1 MLIHLILEDHLHKAI
16 KEKDEARKT
25 TLRLLMSSIKL
36 AEVAKGSTLTEA
48 DELAIIQK
56 EIKTR
61 NDTIIDA
68 SKAERKD
75 LIGEAE
81 IEIKI
86 LEEYLPKQVSY
97 QELLSI
103 VTQVIQEVDAK
114 SLKDMGKV
122 MKVLI
127 DRLAGKA
134 SNQDASKAV
143 RELLQANNS

>member
-1 MLIHLILEDHLHKAI
+1 MSIHLILEDHLHKAI

-61 NDTIIDA
+61 NDTVMDA
-68 SKAERKD
+68 SKAGRDD
-75 LIGEAE
+75 LIKEAE
-81 IEIKI
+81 NEVKI

-103 VTQVIQEVDAK
+103 VTQVIQEVDAR
-114 SLKDMGKV
+114 SMKDMGKV

>member
-1 MLIHLILEDHLHKAI
+1 MSIQILLEDHLHKAM

-36 AEVAKGSTLTEA
+36 AEVAKGATLSEA

-61 NDTIIDA
+61 HDTVIDA
-68 SKAERKD
+68 SKAGRND
-75 LIGEAE
+75 LIREAE
-81 IEIKI
+81 NEVRI
-86 LEEYLPKQVSY
+86 LEEYLPKQVPY
-97 QELLSI
+97 EELLSI
-103 VTQVIQEVDAK
+103 AERVIQELEAK
-114 SLKDMGKV
+114 SMKDMGKV

-127 DRLAGKA
+127 DRLAGMA

-143 RELLQANNS
+143 RELLQENIS

>member
-1 MLIHLILEDHLHKAI
+1 MSYHIDLEDHLHKAI
-16 KEKDEARKT
+16 REKDEARKT

-36 AEVAKGSTLTEA
+36 AEVSKGEPLS
-48 DELAIIQK
+48 DPDVLAIIQK

-68 SKAERKD
+68 LKAGRND
-75 LIGEAE
+75 LVSEAE
-81 IEIKI
+81 NEIKI

-97 QELLSI
+97 QELLFI
-103 VTQVIQEVDAK
+103 AGQVIQEVDAR
-114 SLKDMGKV
+114 SMKDMGKV
-122 MKVLI
+122 IKILI

-143 RELLQANNS
+143 RELLQAIK

>member
-1 MLIHLILEDHLHKAI
+1 MSIHLVLEEHLHKAI

-36 AEVAKGSTLTEA
+36 AEVAKGATLSEA

-61 NDTIIDA
+61 NDTVIDA
-68 SKAERKD
+68 LKAGRND
-75 LIGEAE
+75 LLRDAE
-81 IEIKI
+81 NEVRI
-86 LEEYLPKQVSY
+86 LEEYLPKQVPY
-97 QELLSI
+97 EELLSI
-103 VTQVIQEVDAK
+103 AEQVIQEVDAK
-114 SLKDMGKV
+114 SMKDMGRV

-143 RELLQANNS
+143 REILQVDNS

>member
-1 MLIHLILEDHLHKAI
+1 MSIHLVLEEHLHKAI

-36 AEVAKGSTLTEA
+36 AEVAKGATLSEA

-61 NDTIIDA
+61 NDTVIDA
-68 SKAERKD
+68 LKAGRND
-75 LIGEAE
+75 LIRDAE
-81 IEIKI
+81 NEVRI
-86 LEEYLPKQVSY
+86 LEEYLPKQVPY
-97 QELLSI
+97 EELLSI
-103 VTQVIQEVDAK
+103 AEQVIQEVDAK
-114 SLKDMGKV
+114 SMKDMGRV

-143 RELLQANNS
+143 REILQVDNS

>member
-1 MLIHLILEDHLHKAI
+1 MSIHLVLEEHLHKAL

-36 AEVAKGSTLTEA
+36 AEVAKGAPLSDA

-68 SKAERKD
+68 SKAGRDD
-75 LIGEAE
+75 LIREAE
-81 IEIKI
+81 NEVKI
-86 LEEYLPKQVSY
+86 LEEYLPKQVPY
-97 QELLSI
+97 EELLSI
-103 VTQVIQEVDAK
+103 AEQVIQEVNAK
-114 SLKDMGKV
+114 SMKDMGKV

-143 RELLQANNS
+143 RELLQENNS

>member
-1 MLIHLILEDHLHKAI
+1 MSIHLILEDHLHKAI

-75 LIGEAE
+75 LIREAE

-114 SLKDMGKV
+114 SLKDLGKV

>member
-1 MLIHLILEDHLHKAI
+1 MSIHLVLEEHLHKAI

-36 AEVAKGSTLTEA
+36 AEVAKGATLSEA
-48 DELAIIQK
+48 DELAIIPK

-61 NDTIIDA
+61 NDTVIDA
-68 SKAERKD
+68 LKAGRND
-75 LIGEAE
+75 LIRDAE
-81 IEIKI
+81 NEVRI
-86 LEEYLPKQVSY
+86 LEEYLPKQVPY
-97 QELLSI
+97 EELLSI
-103 VTQVIQEVDAK
+103 AEQVIQEVDAK
-114 SLKDMGKV
+114 SMKDMGRV

-143 RELLQANNS
+143 REILQVDNS

>member
-1 MLIHLILEDHLHKAI
+1 MSIHIMLEEHLHKAI

-36 AEVAKGSTLTEA
+36 AEVAKGAPLSEA

-61 NDTIIDA
+61 NDTVIDA
-68 SKAERKD
+68 SKAGRND
-75 LIGEAE
+75 LIREAE
-81 IEIKI
+81 NEVKI
-86 LEEYLPKQVSY
+86 LEEYLPKQVTY
-97 QELLSI
+97 KELLAI
-103 VTQVIQEVDAK
+103 AEQVIQEVDAK
-114 SLKDMGKV
+114 SMKDMGRV
-122 MKVLI
+122 IKVLI

-143 RELLQANNS
+143 RELLQVNNL

>member
-1 MLIHLILEDHLHKAI
+1 MSIHLILEDHLHKAI

-36 AEVAKGSTLTEA
+36 AEVANGASLSDA
-48 DELAIIQK
+48 DKLAIIQK

-75 LIGEAE
+75 LISEAE
-81 IEIKI
+81 YEIKI

-103 VTQVIQEVDAK
+103 VAQVIQEVDAK
-114 SLKDMGKV
+114 SMKDMGKV

-143 RELLQANNS
+143 RESLQAKNS

>member
-1 MLIHLILEDHLHKAI
+1 MSIHIMLEEHLHKAI

-36 AEVAKGSTLTEA
+36 AEVAKGAPLSEV

-61 NDTIIDA
+61 NDTVIDA
-68 SKAERKD
+68 SKAGRND
-75 LIGEAE
+75 LIREAE
-81 IEIKI
+81 NEVKI
-86 LEEYLPKQVSY
+86 LEEYLPKQVTY
-97 QELLSI
+97 KELLAI
-103 VTQVIQEVDAK
+103 AEQVIQEVDAK
-114 SLKDMGKV
+114 SMKDMGRV
-122 MKVLI
+122 IKVLI

-143 RELLQANNS
+143 RELLQVNNL

>member
-1 MLIHLILEDHLHKAI
+1 MSIHLVLEEHLHKAL

-36 AEVAKGSTLTEA
+36 AEVAKGAALSEA

-61 NDTIIDA
+61 NDTITDA
-68 SKAERKD
+68 SKAGRND
-75 LIGEAE
+75 LIREAE
-81 IEIKI
+81 IEVRI

-97 QELLSI
+97 EELLSI
-103 VTQVIQEVDAK
+103 AEQVIQEVDAK
-114 SLKDMGKV
+114 SMKDMGKV
-122 MKVLI
+122 MKVLL

-143 RELLQANNS
+143 RELLQENNS